1 MVQQDSIARHAAELA
16 ARESFGRL
24 LSWLAWRWRDVAAA
38 EDALGDA
45 LLKAL
50 EVWPVQGVPQAPDA
64 WLLTV
69 AKRRLLEI
77 ARHDRVR
84 ADPALLAILE
94 PEAEAAAVPDVPDER
109 LRLMLVCSHPAIDE
123 KVRVP
128 LMLQTVLGLQAAEIA
143 PALLLSPSAL
153 AQRLVRAKQKIRDA
167 GLRFEVPGVDELPG
181 RLRHVLESIYAAFGL
196 AADAVDGA
204 EARVLDLEQEAIYLC
219 ELLCRLQPD
228 HAEARGLLA
237 LMLFSRARQ
246 AAKLDEAGRFVPL
259 AAQDAS
265 RWDRDLIAR
274 AEQLLWS
281 AAAQHD
287 PGPFQ
292 LEAAVQ
298 SAHCQR
304 LNGGVTPWA
313 GIAALYA
320 DINAYFPT
328 QGSRVAVAVAMAEAG
343 EVAAGLR
350 ELDQMDPA
358 VVRSYQPWWVARAHL
373 LSKSADPSHRAEA
386 DGAYAVAIGLTSQ
399 LRLREYLESRRR
411 SVQLKP

>member
-94 PEAEAAAVPDVPDER
+94 PEAEAAAVPDIPDER

-123 KVRVP
+123 KLRVP

-181 RLRHVLESIYAAFGL
+181 RLHHVLESIYAAFGL

-246 AAKLDEAGRFVPL
+246 AAKLDEAERFVPL

-281 AAAQHD
+281 AAAQRD

-304 LNGGVTPWA
+304 LNGGATPWA

-328 QGSRVAVAVAMAEAG
+328 QGSRVAGAVAMAEAG
-343 EVAAGLR
+343 DVAAGLR
-350 ELDQMDPA
+350 ELDRMDPA

-399 LRLREYLESRRR
+399 QRLREYLEARRR

>member
-94 PEAEAAAVPDVPDER
+94 PEAEAAAVPDIPDER

-123 KVRVP
+123 KLRVP

-181 RLRHVLESIYAAFGL
+181 RLHHVLESIYAAFGL

-246 AAKLDEAGRFVPL
+246 AAKLDEAERFVPL

-281 AAAQHD
+281 AAAQRD

-304 LNGGVTPWA
+304 LNGGATPWA

-328 QGSRVAVAVAMAEAG
+328 QGSRVAGAVAMAEAG
-343 EVAAGLR
+343 DVAAGLR

-399 LRLREYLESRRR
+399 QRLREYLEARRR